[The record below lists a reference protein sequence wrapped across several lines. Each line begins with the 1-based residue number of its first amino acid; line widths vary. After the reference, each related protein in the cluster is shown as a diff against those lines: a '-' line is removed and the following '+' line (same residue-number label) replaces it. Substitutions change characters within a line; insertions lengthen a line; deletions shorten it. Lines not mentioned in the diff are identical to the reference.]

1 MLKKQWELKG
11 IYGILFLIFAVF
23 LCMPVIILLYKSFES
38 GNSISLSNYINLLS
52 NENFF
57 EAFFNSFLVSGC
69 SALVTT
75 ILAFMLAYT
84 INFTNVSARLKK
96 WIQNIAT
103 MPMLLPTI
111 TYGFAIIYTFGKQGL
126 LTKIMHIQLFD
137 IYGFNGL
144 MIGYIVYTL
153 PIAFL
158 LVNNTMKFIDKRFI
172 IVSKI
177 MGDNDL
183 KRFYMTV
190 LSPMIPTLAA
200 AFIQS
205 FFLSF
210 TDYGIPGAVGGEYK
224 VVATMLY
231 NEMLGSIP
239 NFQNGAVVA
248 MMMLL
253 PSIISILLLGY
264 LDRYNVHYN
273 KVSVVEIPVNRIRDT
288 ICKIGS
294 ILISCSILII
304 FAVIILLPFV
314 QEWPYNLNMTLQHFT
329 EALSSA
335 NLLSSYRNSLLVSLG
350 TAFIGAL
357 VAYGAALVTTR
368 SNLPAICRKSI
379 DAISSITNTIP
390 GMVIGIAFL
399 FAFSGTSLQ
408 GTYFIIILCNIIHF
422 FSTPYVMAKNT
433 LSKLNKTYETT
444 AMLMGDSW
452 FKTIRRVVVPNSKST
467 ILEMISYYFINSMV
481 TISALIFIVGAKTA
495 VLTTKIKELQHF
507 AKFDE
512 IFVLSLLIL
521 ITNLIVKGLMYF
533 LTQKKEKAETKQFK
547 YKKYALAVLACILVV
562 FTFVFGKGK
571 EPVVIYSNADEEAL
585 TAIQEAL
592 DENGFQD
599 QYVLQSFGTSELGGK
614 LMAEGRNIE
623 ADLITMSTYYIDSA
637 HEKNNMFENLTF
649 KTPTLKTYSNYD
661 TPLTALEGALI
672 VNSEVLKE
680 KNLPKPASL
689 KDLTNPIYK
698 DYISIPDISASSTG
712 WLMVQ
717 AILDAYGE
725 EEGKEIL
732 SDILENVGPH
742 LESSGSGPLKKVC
755 FGEVAIA
762 FGLHHQGIADMQKDL
777 PIEVV
782 DPIEGNFS
790 LTESIAVI
798 KKDTLNKTAMAM
810 ARCIMENARKGIL
823 RTYPTALYEGEEVD
837 EKYASKYPKVFKMP
851 LTVELLE
858 EHQALF
864 ESCRK

>member
-1 MLKKQWELKG
+1 
-11 IYGILFLIFAVF
+11 
-23 LCMPVIILLYKSFES
+23 
-38 GNSISLSNYINLLS
+38 
-52 NENFF
+52 
-57 EAFFNSFLVSGC
+57 
-69 SALVTT
+69 
-75 ILAFMLAYT
+75 
-84 INFTNVSARLKK
+84 
-96 WIQNIAT
+96 
-103 MPMLLPTI
+103 
-111 TYGFAIIYTFGKQGL
+111 
-126 LTKIMHIQLFD
+126 
-137 IYGFNGL
+137 
-144 MIGYIVYTL
+144 
-153 PIAFL
+153 
-158 LVNNTMKFIDKRFI
+158 
-172 IVSKI
+172 
-177 MGDNDL
+177 
-183 KRFYMTV
+183 
-190 LSPMIPTLAA
+190 
-200 AFIQS
+200 
-205 FFLSF
+205 
-210 TDYGIPGAVGGEYK
+210 
-224 VVATMLY
+224 
-231 NEMLGSIP
+231 
-239 NFQNGAVVA
+239 
-248 MMMLL
+248 
-253 PSIISILLLGY
+253 
-264 LDRYNVHYN
+264 
-273 KVSVVEIPVNRIRDT
+273 
-288 ICKIGS
+288 
-294 ILISCSILII
+294 
-304 FAVIILLPFV
+304 
-314 QEWPYNLNMTLQHFT
+314 MTLQHFT

-444 AMLMGDSW
+444 AMLMGDRW

-481 TISALIFIVGAKTA
+481 TISALIFIVGAKIA

-680 KNLPKPASL
+680 K
-689 KDLTNPIYK
+689 IC
-698 DYISIPDISASSTG
+698 
-712 WLMVQ
+712 
-717 AILDAYGE
+717 
-725 EEGKEIL
+725 L
-732 SDILENVGPH
+732 SR
-742 LESSGSGPLKKVC
+742 
-755 FGEVAIA
+755 
-762 FGLHHQGIADMQKDL
+762 LH
-777 PIEVV
+777 
-782 DPIEGNFS
+782 
-790 LTESIAVI
+790 
-798 KKDTLNKTAMAM
+798 
-810 ARCIMENARKGIL
+810 
-823 RTYPTALYEGEEVD
+823 
-837 EKYASKYPKVFKMP
+837 
-851 LTVELLE
+851 
-858 EHQALF
+858 
-864 ESCRK
+864 

>member
-1 MLKKQWELKG
+1 
-11 IYGILFLIFAVF
+11 
-23 LCMPVIILLYKSFES
+23 
-38 GNSISLSNYINLLS
+38 
-52 NENFF
+52 
-57 EAFFNSFLVSGC
+57 
-69 SALVTT
+69 
-75 ILAFMLAYT
+75 
-84 INFTNVSARLKK
+84 
-96 WIQNIAT
+96 
-103 MPMLLPTI
+103 
-111 TYGFAIIYTFGKQGL
+111 
-126 LTKIMHIQLFD
+126 
-137 IYGFNGL
+137 
-144 MIGYIVYTL
+144 
-153 PIAFL
+153 
-158 LVNNTMKFIDKRFI
+158 
-172 IVSKI
+172 
-177 MGDNDL
+177 
-183 KRFYMTV
+183 
-190 LSPMIPTLAA
+190 
-200 AFIQS
+200 
-205 FFLSF
+205 
-210 TDYGIPGAVGGEYK
+210 
-224 VVATMLY
+224 
-231 NEMLGSIP
+231 
-239 NFQNGAVVA
+239 
-248 MMMLL
+248 
-253 PSIISILLLGY
+253 
-264 LDRYNVHYN
+264 
-273 KVSVVEIPVNRIRDT
+273 
-288 ICKIGS
+288 
-294 ILISCSILII
+294 
-304 FAVIILLPFV
+304 
-314 QEWPYNLNMTLQHFT
+314 MTLQHFT

-562 FTFVFGKGK
+562 FTFVFDKGK

-742 LESSGSGPLKKVC
+742 LESSGSGPLKKVRS
-755 FGEVAIA
+755 GEVAIA
-762 FGLHHQGIADMQKDL
+762 FGLRHQGIADMQKDL

-810 ARCIMENARKGIL
+810 ARCIMENARKDIL